1 MFDNV
6 LWSGKVA
13 DEELRKTDEKTKALY
28 ETVMKA
34 LNDSRFRTHS
44 IKFSDGLAIA

>member
-13 DEELRKTDEKTKALY
+13 KEEMRLNDEKTKALY
-28 ETVMKA
+28 ET
-34 LNDSRFRTHS
+34 T
-44 IKFSDGLAIA
+44 